1 MRGKTLPYYKTNL
14 ANNVI
19 ECPLCPSDSGGTA
32 IWLLNIEEH
41 LKTTHPQWSKETP
54 EKLGKVK
61 VVLSDAKKLRGKAAK
76 ALQKDQKTK
85 KRKFSKR
92 KQKGPKQKKPKP
104 EDDWLPGAR

>member
-41 LKTTHPQWSKETP
+41 LKTTHPQWS
-54 EKLGKVK
+54 GKVK

-104 EDDWLPGAR
+104 GDDWLPGAR